1 MYKVAVIGVIAA
13 FWGMALKKDRGE
25 YAILIGIAAGGL
37 IFGYAMLQL
46 SVVVDFTKEII
57 EKVPIKSGYFGQI
70 LKMLGV
76 TYIAEFASSIC
87 KDAGYQAIAAQ
98 IEMFAKL
105 AIVALSIPGLQLFW
119 QVLELYL

>member
-46 SVVVDFTKEII
+46 SVVVDFAKEII
-57 EKVPIKSGYFGQI
+57 EKLPFSDS
-70 LKMLGV
+70 L
-76 TYIAEFASSIC
+76 
-87 KDAGYQAIAAQ
+87 
-98 IEMFAKL
+98 
-105 AIVALSIPGLQLFW
+105 
-119 QVLELYL
+119 